1 MTGVSATPIASI
13 AARAFPCRPFELTVI
28 GGVAE
33 EIEARFMFNQL
44 LTKARFG
51 TIAQNTA
58 ALTIR
63 SPLRFEKRY
72 VDRF

>member
-1 MTGVSATPIASI
+1 
-13 AARAFPCRPFELTVI
+13 
-28 GGVAE
+28 
-33 EIEARFMFNQL
+33 MFNQL